1 MAERARRGCAAK
13 SIQRMCARRA
23 APCRVQAATMSDGKL
38 RRLRILRSKD
48 RQRKNRRR
56 SVPNFLPPSAQPR
69 VGLCSTGLP
78 HGAAVWRAWNETDI
92 RSATV
97 CFWLRP
103 RRTRN
108 DSRLRSRRRTSAQQQ
123 GNARSLSCCVQ
134 SFTGRERSTN
144 FFRLNTGSTSDGG
157 MPSIPAGAEGAGAT
171 GTCSRRVD
179 ISMAVKSNAAAR

>member
-48 RQRKNRRR
+48 RHRKNRRH
-56 SVPNFLPPSAQPR
+56 SVPNFLPRLGRAR
-69 VGLCSTGLP
+69 VRFCSIGLP
-78 HGAAVWRAWNETDI
+78 HGAAVWRAWNETGI

-97 CFWLRP
+97 RFWLRS

-108 DSRLRSRRRTSAQQQ
+108 DSRLRSRSRMSAQQQ
-123 GNARSLSCCVQ
+123 GNARSLSCYIQ
-134 SFTGRERSTN
+134 SFTGCECSN
-144 FFRLNTGSTSDGG
+144 IFFRLDNGRDLGRRSAINPGR
-157 MPSIPAGAEGAGAT
+157 
-171 GTCSRRVD
+171 SRRGR
-179 ISMAVKSNAAAR
+179 SYRCLLEARGH